1 MSFLIFDW
9 GNKAQRGHAS
19 FPSTAQLGLDAHL
32 RTWSPIPGLFRLK
45 QSSDGTSQW
54 AWNENRGSL
63 YLKTETDFSF
73 NLHYFF
79 HFHASLNCLGLVG
92 PRCSSVK
99 LSEKGN
105 FKEFPAALQQNGLL
119 LPPPFP
125 QEEKKVSSRLPLFCL
140 IQIFPKA
147 FLPPLGNLKWH
158 VRSSLSFLT
167 WLFWIS
173 LDSSL
178 CREDPQNT

>member
-32 RTWSPIPGLFRLK
+32 RTWSPVPGLFRLK

-79 HFHASLNCLGLVG
+79 HFHASLNCLGPVG

-125 QEEKKVSSRLPLFCL
+125 KRKRKWAVGYPFFVLFRY
-140 IQIFPKA
+140 FPKL
-147 FLPPLGNLKWH
+147 F
-158 VRSSLSFLT
+158 SLHSAI
-167 WLFWIS
+167 WN
-173 LDSSL
+173 DM
-178 CREDPQNT
+178 